1 MHWEQVLQRIEAGE
15 DATTEF
21 KRGGDLAAIGKT
33 VCAFS
38 NTAGGLLVLGV
49 TDDQRIVG
57 APGDPET
64 LRERL
69 TSFLQNGCSTPVSA
83 SMGCQQTATGSVHWI
98 DVAMQ
103 RGFEPMRQDGRVWVR
118 RGRSGWGASGDGFP
132 ACAGMDPVRPRS
144 RRCRQGLPRMRRDG
158 PPPSL
163 SSPSTTRASPH
174 ARGWT
179 RSAVR
184 GRPVEEHAR
193 DCQGIRPVD
202 PCEPYLS
209 QGSRRPESTRGNQP
223 RIRRPETDLP
233 QGAAMIGTHDPRTGL
248 ITSAA
253 FSPPPLPR
261 VPALRAVSRPP
272 LEEA

>member
-118 RGRSGWGASGDGFP
+118 RGRSGRGASGDGFP
-132 ACAGMDPVRPRS
+132 ACAGR
-144 RRCRQGLPRMRRDG
+144 GDG
-158 PPPSL
+158 PYVH
-163 SSPSTTRASPH
+163 TAFVMGGEASPH
-174 ARGWT
+174 APGWT
-179 RSAVR
+179 PAELVFAIDHPGFPACAGMDAKRCARKAGR
-184 GRPVEEHAR
+184 G
-193 DCQGIRPVD
+193 
-202 PCEPYLS
+202 
-209 QGSRRPESTRGNQP
+209 TRT
-223 RIRRPETDLP
+223 R
-233 QGAAMIGTHDPRTGL
+233 
-248 ITSAA
+248 
-253 FSPPPLPR
+253 LPR
-261 VPALRAVSRPP
+261 D
-272 LEEA
+272 